1 MDHAQTEQLE
11 EQPPERDYDDA
22 PHMHAGT
29 VAPKLSLRAHDGG
42 NLALS
47 HADARAVVADD
58 PRALVADVRRALSGA
73 WPLPAAAPDDAAGE
87 RRLSA
92 ARETLGAAGDAASR
106 REARAW
112 ANPYEP
118 LGRGTFVCRSAL
130 KLCALDAAYDLVKD
144 GGDVVDVCAAPGGC
158 AEYAAFRGAARV
170 VATSLAGAN
179 GDGEGAA
186 WRVGDLGGR
195 VELVLGPDGKGDVYD
210 AATRDAVV
218 AAATRARRPTLVV
231 ADGGFDAAD
240 HAPDQ
245 DAAAGRLCR
254 CEFAVAV
261 AALAVGG
268 NVVLKLFLPLRSTS
282 TAALVHAA
290 GRLFATVALAKPVTS
305 RATSGE
311 VYLIALGLR
320 PVDDATRRA
329 VADALT
335 AEPAAPVSSD
345 PPAASWTVV
354 AAFLDAAR
362 RRLVESQADACETML
377 RRAAGLPCL
386 RPPPC
391 DVRAFEARWHL
402 PGGAL
407 GGKRPRRPFVV
418 GVVGPSGVGKSTL
431 AAALAGRLG
440 AAHVKEDP
448 AFFLKSCPKSYEY
461 RDPVSECPE
470 HIDWEKT
477 AARADELL
485 AGARLAVVEHYLLL
499 APGRERFLFDR
510 CDCVLFLDPGVD
522 ADGAAARAT
531 CRERRAGRT
540 AGRPDAELA
549 HLRAYYDAHVWP
561 AFERYTLAP
570 FRALPG
576 ECKATLD
583 ARRPPAA
590 VLADALAAVAA
601 FRAR

>member
-1 MDHAQTEQLE
+1 MDQANQELE
-11 EQPPERDYDDA
+11 ERAYDDA

-118 LGRGTFVCRSAL
+118 LGRGPFVCRSAL

-195 VELVLGPDGKGDVYD
+195 VELALGPDGKGDVYD

-245 DAAAGRLCR
+245 DAAAARLCR

-320 PVDDATRRA
+320 PADDATRRA

-335 AEPAAPVSSD
+335 AEFVVPVASD

-362 RRLVESQADACETML
+362 RRLVESQAEACETML

-461 RDPVSECPE
+461 RDPVSEAPE
-470 HIDWEKT
+470 HIDWPAT

-583 ARRPPAA
+583 ARRPPAD
-590 VLADALAAVAA
+590 VLAAALAAVAK